1 MRKAIFSLQA
11 GLVLIGVG
19 VTFFLAGQAGG
30 VAAAYGGLVALAN
43 TWMLGRRVQRAD
55 HAVADNA
62 QYGMIT
68 LYISAVARFV
78 FILVALAVGMGVL
91 KLAPL
96 PLVATFV
103 GAQAAFMVASLRMSS
118 R

>member
-1 MRKAIFSLQA
+1 MRKAIFLLQA

-19 VTFFLAGQAGG
+19 VAFFLAGQTGGLAALYGGG
-30 VAAAYGGLVALAN
+30 VALIN

-55 HAVADNA
+55 DVVADNA
-62 QYGMIT
+62 QRGMIM

-78 FILVALAVGMGVL
+78 FIVVALAVGLGGL

-103 GAQAAFMVASLRMSS
+103 GAQAAFMVASLWMNER
-118 R
+118 